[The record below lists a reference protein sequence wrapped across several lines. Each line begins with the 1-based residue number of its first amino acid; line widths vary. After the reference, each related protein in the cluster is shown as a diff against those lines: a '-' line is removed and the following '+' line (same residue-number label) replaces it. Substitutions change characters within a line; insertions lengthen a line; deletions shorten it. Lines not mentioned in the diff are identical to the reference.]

1 MTRVWHVFSISN
13 CKSYLYFDTASMS
26 IMIYFYPSKPY
37 KHVTEEC
44 TEWSILRI
52 IYADDYILYKFGLK
66 HRVMNRSYIN
76 NVFVNIGVFF
86 TTNENSPVVW
96 GHRCCTVIFVVRKE
110 TSYQVI
116 KHIELSYTIFGYFS
130 VVVVVYT
137 KSSKPNRQTNKRWY
151 FEASV

>member
-1 MTRVWHVFSISN
+1 MF
-13 CKSYLYFDTASMS
+13 F
-26 IMIYFYPSKPY
+26 PY
-37 KHVTEEC
+37 QNVKVTYILIQHLWVSWYIFIHQNHINMLQEEC
-44 TEWSILRI
+44 TEWTILRI

-86 TTNENSPVVW
+86 TTNKNSLGVW

>member
-1 MTRVWHVFSISN
+1 MR
-13 CKSYLYFDTASMS
+13 
-26 IMIYFYPSKPY
+26 IMIYFYRSKPY
-37 KHVTEEC
+37 KHVTGRMYRVIHA
-44 TEWSILRI
+44 SYN
-52 IYADDYILYKFGLK
+52 IYADDHILFEFGSK

-86 TTNENSPVVW
+86 TNKSFPGVW
-96 GHRCCTVIFVVRKE
+96 GHRCCTVLFVVRKE

>member
-1 MTRVWHVFSISN
+1 MFFPYETW
-13 CKSYLYFDTASMS
+13 SYLYFDTASMS

-37 KHVTEEC
+37 KHVTEEEC
-44 TEWSILRI
+44 TEWSVLLNNT
-52 IYADDYILYKFGLK
+52 YVDDYILFKFGLK
-66 HRVMNRSYIN
+66 HCVMNRSYIN

-86 TTNENSPVVW
+86 TNKSFPGVW